1 MHSLRSHSRAWSA
14 LPNLLLRAAWLPH
27 LRSKTPTRLR
37 PERGK
42 RVLTIRARAGQAR
55 STRNAMAARALDEP
69 RVPLSRMSC
78 VHLLAVHPYQRKVAT
93 AACGERLTLRHSM
106 WRTVRVAEEEIAL
119 IGVAA
124 RPWCAR
130 CLE

>member
-1 MHSLRSHSRAWSA
+1 
-14 LPNLLLRAAWLPH
+14 
-27 LRSKTPTRLR
+27 
-37 PERGK
+37 
-42 RVLTIRARAGQAR
+42 
-55 STRNAMAARALDEP
+55 
-69 RVPLSRMSC
+69 MSC

-130 CLE
+130 CLEVCAASDRKFSRVVSKR